1 MWISRLLMSAQMWSS
16 FPVTSHLFM
25 SYLVLLPFP
34 CESLGLN
41 LNADQEASLSSP
53 LDNFC
58 FYSSQPLLS
67 LPIRPW
73 GTRPCAPPMLRQCPL
88 SSFSLS
94 SLRCIPLKPA
104 SPPVLR
110 SRSLLPYHS
119 VAPASP
125 WLLNRPWFLPPF
137 SVLSFTQSSS
147 DLHNGFCSLPAVA
160 KVPSVPHPQLSL
172 VPHLCFQSSLLSPLP
187 GTARAAGERLF
198 EPL

>member
-1 MWISRLLMSAQMWSS
+1 MSAQMRSS

-34 CESLGLN
+34 CQSLGLN
-41 LNADQEASLSSP
+41 LSADQEASLSSP

-58 FYSSQPLLS
+58 LYSSQPLLS
-67 LPIRPW
+67 LPIHPW
-73 GTRPCAPPMLRQCPL
+73 GTRPCAPPVLRQCPL

-94 SLRCIPLKPA
+94 SLHCLPLKPT

-110 SRSLLPYHS
+110 SCPVLPY
-119 VAPASP
+119 
-125 WLLNRPWFLPPF
+125 
-137 SVLSFTQSSS
+137 QCSSS
-147 DLHNGFCSLPAVA
+147 LPMAPQQTLVSPSFFCPFLQPVILSSHLHNGFCSLPAVA
-160 KVPSVPHPQLSL
+160 KVPCVPHPQLSL
-172 VPHLCFQSSLLSPLP
+172 VPHLCCQSSLLSPLP